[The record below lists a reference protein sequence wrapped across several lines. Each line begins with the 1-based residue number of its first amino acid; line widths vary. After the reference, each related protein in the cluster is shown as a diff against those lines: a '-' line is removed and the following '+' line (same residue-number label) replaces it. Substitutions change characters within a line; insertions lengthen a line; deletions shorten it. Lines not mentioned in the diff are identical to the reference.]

1 MLSKLLN
8 RGVENSGNSMDLRLT
23 TRIGAA
29 WAQLQPTLPNY
40 ATLQQHECGNPG
52 AWAHLLL
59 TFVDVPA
66 LSPKE
71 WFLVLRS
78 CARSRGGGGGGA
90 VGFVSS
96 CCPECHSLERM
107 YNLGAVWALR
117 SGMALRYRCR
127 VMPAL
132 GVGSLVVFAWEGIP
146 DQRLCLYT

>member
-78 CARSRGGGGGGA
+78 CARSRGGGWFCE
-90 VGFVSS
+90 FVL
-96 CCPECHSLERM
+96 PRVPF
-107 YNLGAVWALR
+107 LGTHVQL
-117 SGMALRYRCR
+117 GRCLGT
-127 VMPAL
+127 AL
-132 GVGSLVVFAWEGIP
+132 GDGATISLPGYARPRCGVACRLRLGRYP